1 MRCLNFNLDC
11 KSNLF
16 FVSVP
21 KCIEDHEVEEDAD
34 EGAGHVCGHHHHAV
48 HHPLGAVP
56 HLGLAL
62 IAPQA
67 EAKEK

>member
-1 MRCLNFNLDC
+1 MAVWSILCHEQ
-11 KSNLF
+11 
-16 FVSVP
+16 SVP
-21 KCIEDHEVEEDAD
+21 ERIEDHEVEEDAD
-34 EGAGHVCGHHHHAV
+34 EGAAHVRGHHHHAV

-62 IAPQA
+62 IAPQV